1 MKLGNE
7 FDRYRHEHDKGVR
20 TKISWLLKLPKFSN
34 SPLSKE
40 VIRIVDPQK
49 GENVLDIGAGMGP
62 ASVEAASRGSHV
74 VAIDPSRFMRT
85 VLGLRRQF
93 QKNPG
98 LITVEA
104 GVAERIPL
112 PEGSTDVW
120 CAVNAIHHWTDL
132 EGSIEEIARVIAP
145 RGRVL
150 LVDEDFTDPKHP
162 KHETHHDHEDEMT
175 KVDVEV
181 IKSLFEGW
189 GFEAKGEKVSLSGV
203 PVKLVEANSQ

>member
-1 MKLGNE
+1 MKLVNE
-7 FDRYRHEHDKGVR
+7 FDEYRHEHDKGLR
-20 TKISWLLKLPKFSN
+20 AKISWLLKLPKFWN

-40 VIRIVDPQK
+40 VIRILEIQK

-62 ASVEAASRGSHV
+62 ASVEAASKGAHV
-74 VAIDPSRFMRT
+74 VAIDPSRFMRA
-85 VLGLRRQF
+85 VLGFRRQF

-112 PEGSTDVW
+112 PKGSTDVV
-120 CAVNAIHHWTDL
+120 CAVNAIHHWKDL

-162 KHETHHDHEDEMT
+162 QHETHHDHEDEMT
-175 KVDVEV
+175 KVDVEA
-181 IKSLFEGW
+181 IKNLFEGW
-189 GFEAKGEKVSLSGV
+189 SFEAKGEKVLLAGV
-203 PVKLVEANSQ
+203 PVKLIEASSQ

>member
-1 MKLGNE
+1 MKLVNE
-7 FDRYRHEHDKGVR
+7 FDEYRHEHDKGLR
-20 TKISWLLKLPKFSN
+20 AKISWLLKLPKFWN

-40 VIRIVDPQK
+40 VIQILEIQK
-49 GENVLDIGAGMGP
+49 GQNVLDIGAGMGP
-62 ASVEAASRGSHV
+62 ASVEAASKGAHV
-74 VAIDPSRFMRT
+74 VAIDPSRFMRS
-85 VLGLRRQF
+85 VLGFRRQF

-112 PEGSTDVW
+112 PKGSTDVV
-120 CAVNAIHHWTDL
+120 CAVNAIHHWKDL

-162 KHETHHDHEDEMT
+162 QHETHHDHEDEMT
-175 KVDVEV
+175 KVDVEA
-181 IKSLFEGW
+181 IKNLFEGW
-189 GFEAKGEKVSLSGV
+189 SFEAKGEKVLLAGV
-203 PVKLVEANSQ
+203 PVKLVEASSQ